1 MTQPQWLI
9 DEAVPPDAVTIE
21 QIERELNSNPRSGRE
36 SFSQPQV
43 ENLAVRL
50 QDIMIWDTKKWFGD
64 ADIRLDALVVHGNAT
79 QGNSTS
85 AYVPKTFRFPG
96 IKDQDRLP
104 TGENGLLIF
113 YGNALHFLDIFITVS
128 RDRKDTDDLATLL
141 SQQLQSTELQGAV
154 GTLVG
159 LAVAAPQVSTVTTA
173 IGGASILGNLAYRI
187 LSKVTGNTIGLYRN
201 SWLQYRDEFGIG
213 RHPQTGSHK
222 VRDLSFWYEIIKEEP
237 QI

>member
-1 MTQPQWLI
+1 MTQQEWLI
-9 DEAVPPDAVTIE
+9 DEAVPPDSVAIE
-21 QIERELNSNPRSGRE
+21 QIERELNSNQRGGRE
-36 SFSQPQV
+36 SFSQPQA

-50 QDIMIWDTKKWFGD
+50 QDIMIWD
-64 ADIRLDALVVHGNAT
+64 IRLDALVVHGNTT
-79 QGNSTS
+79 QGDSTS

-154 GTLVG
+154 GTLIG
-159 LAVAAPQVSTVTTA
+159 LAVASPQISTITTA
-173 IGGASILGNLAYRI
+173 IGGASILGNVAYQV
-187 LSKVTGNTIGLYRN
+187 LSKVTGNTIGLYRT
-201 SWLQYRDEFGIG
+201 SWLQYKDGFGIG
-213 RHPQTGSHK
+213 RHPQGGSHK
-222 VRDLSFWYEIIKEEP
+222 VRDLSFWYEIIQEGN
-237 QI
+237 